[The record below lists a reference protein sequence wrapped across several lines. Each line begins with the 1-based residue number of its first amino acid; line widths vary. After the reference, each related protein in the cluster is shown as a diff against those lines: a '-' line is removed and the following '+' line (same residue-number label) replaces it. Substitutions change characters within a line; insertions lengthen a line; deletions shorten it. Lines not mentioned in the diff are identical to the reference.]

1 MYNETYPLLL
11 YYIERLHFKKKT
23 KTKLGT
29 RKKGSGVKSTGC
41 FFSKDWSFYPV
52 FIPGSFQALVAPTPR
67 YLTSSCLLGNTQC
80 TYQYTPTYR
89 HTHKN

>member
-11 YYIERLHFKKKT
+11 YYIERLHLKKKN
-23 KTKLGT
+23 KLGT
-29 RKKGSGVKSTGC
+29 RKMVQGLKALVV
-41 FFSKDWSFYPV
+41 FSKDWSFYPA
-52 FIPGSFQALVAPTPR
+52 FIPGSFQALVAPTPG

-80 TYQYTPTYR
+80 TYQHTPTYR